1 MSAGRERIFGLD
13 VLRAAAILLV
23 VFWHSYD
30 AITYLAP
37 GFSTPFF
44 LDGVDLFFALSG
56 YLIGGILLGVVRKPG
71 LSWWQRLSGFWQR
84 RFFRT
89 LPNYYLFLLVN
100 IVLLAMGIGKGLLNH
115 NALAYFA
122 FLQNVWKPFDLFF
135 WESWSLVVEV
145 WFYVLFPL
153 TLFFLIGAMK
163 LSVRWSFTLAVILF
177 MVFPVLV
184 RHAMAA
190 DIATIFQQELTVRKL
205 VITRIDTIVFG
216 VAAALA
222 QVAFPGPW
230 HRLRWPLFALGIT
243 GMVLAPSFYGP
254 EHLRYSINWYYSL
267 NALSMALLLPLMAAW
282 RTVPVGGV
290 VITWVSMTSYALFL
304 VHLPVRSLLEPYY
317 DPALPIGGWLQL
329 AIYWTLCL
337 VLAWLVYRWYEKPM
351 MDLRDRFGPRRS
363 KAVTPSS

>member
-1 MSAGRERIFGLD
+1 MSAVRERIFGLD

-37 GFSTPFF
+37 GFSIPFF
-44 LDGVDLFFALSG
+44 LDGVDLFFVLSG
-56 YLIGGILLGVVRKPG
+56 YLIGGILLGVLRKPG
-71 LSWWQRLSGFWQR
+71 LSWWQRLNGFWQR

-100 IVLLAMGIGKGLLNH
+100 IALLAMGIGKGLLNH

-122 FLQNVWKPFDLFF
+122 FLQNVWKPLDLFF

-153 TLFFLIGAMK
+153 ALFLLMGVAR
-163 LSVRWSFTLAVILF
+163 LSLRRSFALAVVLC
-177 MVFPVLV
+177 MLLPVLV

-190 DIATIFQQELTVRKL
+190 DISTIFQQELTVRKL
-205 VITRIDTIVFG
+205 VITRIDTIVYG

-222 QVAFPGPW
+222 QFSFPGPW
-230 HRLRWPLFALGIT
+230 HRLRWPLFALGIA

-267 NALSMALLLPLMAAW
+267 NALSMALLLPLMAVW

-290 VITWVSMTSYALFL
+290 VITWLSMTSYALFL

-317 DPALPIGGWLQL
+317 DPARPIGGWAQI
-329 AIYWTLCL
+329 AFYWILCF
-337 VLAWLVYRWYEKPM
+337 VLSWLVYRWYEKPM
-351 MDLRDRFGPRRS
+351 MDLRDRFDRR
-363 KAVTPSS
+363 